1 MKILLDVF
9 YMNDRSGHGLY
20 LYSSGNR
27 YKGQYLAGKKVNIM
41 VVCHLF
47 KDAII
52 TKHMGSE
59 GRLYS
64 SKSTNGGKG
73 LKNSKINSYF
83 TP

>member
-1 MKILLDVF
+1 MAGVKWNNQPAGFIISCEWIHYILDTLYPALDVS
-9 YMNDRSGHGLY
+9 YY
-20 LYSSGNR
+20 
-27 YKGQYLAGKKVNIM
+27 
-41 VVCHLF
+41 VC
-47 KDAII
+47 A
-52 TKHMGSE
+52 HMGSE

>member
-1 MKILLDVF
+1 MI
-9 YMNDRSGHGLY
+9 
-20 LYSSGNR
+20 
-27 YKGQYLAGKKVNIM
+27 IIII
-41 VVCHLF
+41 
-47 KDAII
+47 II
-52 TKHMGSE
+52 TIIVIIHMGSE